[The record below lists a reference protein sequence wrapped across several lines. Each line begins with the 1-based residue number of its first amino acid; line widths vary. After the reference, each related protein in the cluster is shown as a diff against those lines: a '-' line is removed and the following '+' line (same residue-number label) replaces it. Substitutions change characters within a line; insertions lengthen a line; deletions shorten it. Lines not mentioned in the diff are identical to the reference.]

1 MPEERSDG
9 AMCNPDRDFL
19 RNIVNHVLAEA
30 AEKLP
35 VNVLNEIKNRLARAE
50 DKYRFTIYGG
60 EPTRLIDYLSSDDWA
75 ELVQYAANLNVEWV
89 LLDILKT
96 LEEAYRESCPQ
107 VAQKARKAHEEILRM
122 RESRDAQKPVLT
134 ADMLARML
142 RLRGYKAEVQ
152 DDRLVI
158 VEGSTYQA
166 RIEIVDG
173 YLRYTICRE
182 GRAQTV
188 EGLEAKLQKLGE
200 I

>member
-1 MPEERSDG
+1 VAEERSDG
-9 AMCNPDRDFL
+9 TICNPNRDFL

-50 DKYRFTIYGG
+50 DKYRFSIYGG
-60 EPTRLIDYLSSDDWA
+60 RPMRLIDYLSSDDWA
-75 ELVQYAANLNVEWV
+75 DLVQYAANLNVEW
-89 LLDILKT
+89 LLIDILRA
-96 LEEAYRESCPQ
+96 LENAYKESCPQ
-107 VAQKARKAHEEILRM
+107 VAQKARKALEDILRL
-122 RESRDAQKPVLT
+122 RENRDMEKPVLT
-134 ADMLARML
+134 AEMLARML

-166 RIEIVDG
+166 RIEIVNG

>member
-1 MPEERSDG
+1 VSEERSDG
-9 AMCNPDRDFL
+9 TICTPNRDFL

-50 DKYRFTIYGG
+50 DKYRFSIYGG
-60 EPTRLIDYLSSDDWA
+60 KPIRLVDYLSSDDWA
-75 ELVQYAANLNVEWV
+75 ELVQYASNLNVEWV
-89 LLDILKT
+89 LIDILRA

-107 VAQKARKAHEEILRM
+107 VAQQARKALEEILRLQ
-122 RESRDAQKPVLT
+122 ESRDVQRPTLT

-173 YLRYTICRE
+173 YIRYTICRE
-182 GRAQTV
+182 GRTQTV